1 MFQSAYEL
9 EARIKA
15 SKPRPTARRELMPI
29 SQKGSSLSKLVRRIQ
44 GKVASK

>member
-9 EARIKA
+9 EARIKV
-15 SKPRPTARRELMPI
+15 SKPRVNVRRELMPI
-29 SQKGSSLSKLVRRIQ
+29 GQTGHTLAKLVRRIQ